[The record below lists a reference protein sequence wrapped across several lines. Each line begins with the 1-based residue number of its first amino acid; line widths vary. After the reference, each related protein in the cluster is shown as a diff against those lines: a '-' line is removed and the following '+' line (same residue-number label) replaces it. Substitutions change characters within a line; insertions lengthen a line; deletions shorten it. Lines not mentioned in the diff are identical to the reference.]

1 MKTNYLDMA
10 TRYKLADAYLLKK
23 LPNWKRATVND
34 CRKTGE
40 DNRILNDFLKDVASL
55 AENFMVDIRLKNNII
70 TVKEIVDKKKK
81 PVKV

>member
-10 TRYKLADAYLLKK
+10 TRYKLADEYLLKH
-23 LPNWKRATVND
+23 LPDWKRATVIE
-34 CRKTGE
+34 CRKMNQ
-40 DNRILNDFLKDVASL
+40 DSRILDDFLRDVASL
-55 AENFMVDIRLKNNII
+55 AENFTLGFQVKNKVI